1 MKKFLKILLIV
12 LILAILAGLD
22 IWLILKK
29 GWQWWIGVA
38 MYAGVIGVWISFL
51 FLKKYLTRRKER
63 KFVHRVVEL
72 DEAAIKRSAV
82 HERQELKDLQVRW
95 KESVD
100 LLRASN
106 IKRGIS
112 DPIYAI
118 PWYIIIGESGAGKTT
133 AIKNAKL
140 NSPVSDITRT
150 AGLAATENCDWW
162 FLDNAIILDTAG
174 RYTIPVDESADKE
187 EWEELLVLL
196 AKYRRREPVNG
207 LIVTVSAEKLL
218 FADPMTLRADGQS
231 IRKRIDQL
239 MRVSGAK
246 FPVYFLVTKMDMV
259 YGFADT
265 FLKLPSD
272 DTNQTAGYLNSDEHA
287 GWEKIVEQTFAVT
300 GERLHE
306 IRTGIIESS
315 ADNPDPGTLIFL
327 QEFMSLKTALKEFTK
342 SVFEENP
349 YQETPILRGIYF
361 SSARQDSES
370 HSRFLE
376 MAGQPAVGESGK
388 TLSRGLFLQDF
399 FGQILPMDRYFMRPV
414 YEFIKWRRLTGSL
427 GFLSIVFIFIAL
439 TGLLTASFFH
449 NVRALGNF
457 VTVFKTRPVLEKNLT
472 NDILM
477 LEKFRIQISEVHE
490 SNRRWFLPSFGL
502 TAAND
507 FEKKAKDYYVKLYR
521 EGFLLNFDGD
531 LYRNVNKIS
540 AATDSDTIAVYAEF
554 LIARIYFVK
563 YYLEHGGF
571 FRREKEFEGMDDFR
585 RTFTNIMAFM
595 YPQVP
600 SPVAATAADTYKAC
614 LDLDHNKADL
624 SRTLELLQAAL
635 NDILKKHKDLKW
647 LVKQSMLNVYTIYLD
662 DFWTKSGEREAKSPI
677 TIPGEYTKDGQ
688 KKLKQFMESME
699 KAGAKEKPKDV
710 TVKNFWEWYRTQYIN
725 AWQQFA
731 VNFNK
736 GDSFVKSETDRN
748 SMAMAMTTDQN
759 PYWIFL
765 KKAAAELSQ
774 DDYLTNPPQW
784 AQLVVEFDEARKIS
798 VQDDKKAKKDVK
810 TKLLDEEK
818 KVVQDLE
825 RFQPKAGA
833 NLDRRIAAGNVYV
846 ELNKTMGQIAPIAT
860 SNENCYRLTAEL
872 FTDLAAATESK
883 SPFNIAFVQYYNLKN
898 TLKDFKDNTEF
909 VWKLVGGPINYLL
922 TYGTKKASCTI
933 QNQWEQDVVG
943 KAGGVSKDKL
953 PKLLFDKKDGVVW
966 KFRDGPAKPFL
977 AAGKWGYT
985 SRKIYETTPFEH
997 TVGFQPDFL
1006 GFINRGESAL
1016 VAYQPEY
1023 IVNIGTIP
1031 ISVNDEASVKPLA
1044 VTLSV
1049 QCADSEGV
1057 VKNYN
1062 YKDKGILRWSPEKCG
1077 DTSLMIQL
1085 PNLTIN
1091 KIYKGQMG
1099 FPKFLSDFRTGA
1111 RIFNAEEFPDA
1122 KDALANISVKWI
1134 KIQYKIEH
1142 ALPVIDLLKG
1152 TSPKIPS
1159 VITRCESENKTSASS
1174 R

>member
-1 MKKFLKILLIV
+1 MKKFLKILLVV
-12 LILAILAGLD
+12 LVLAILAGLD
-22 IWLILKK
+22 AWLILKK

-38 MYAGVIGVWISFL
+38 MYAGVIGIWISIL

-72 DEAAIKRSAV
+72 DEAAIKQSAV
-82 HERQELKDLQVRW
+82 HERQELKDLQTRW

-100 LLRASN
+100 LLRTSN

-150 AGLAATENCDWW
+150 AGLAATQNCDWW
-162 FLDNAIILDTAG
+162 FLDNAVILDTAG
-174 RYTIPVDESADKE
+174 RYTIPVDEFADKE

-207 LIVTVSAEKLL
+207 LIAAVSAEKLL

-246 FPVYFLVTKMDMV
+246 FPVYLLVTKMDMI
-259 YGFADT
+259 YGFTDT
-265 FLKLPSD
+265 FLRLPVE
-272 DTNQTAGYLNSDEHA
+272 DTNQTAGYLNSDENA
-287 GWEKIVEQTFAVT
+287 GWEKIVEQSFAVT

-306 IRTGIIESS
+306 IRANAIESS
-315 ADNPDPGTLIFL
+315 ADNPDPGALIFPH
-327 QEFMSLKTALKEFTK
+327 EFLSIKTALKEFTK
-342 SVFEENP
+342 SIFEENP
-349 YQETPILRGIYF
+349 YQETPVLRGVYF

-376 MAGQPAVGESGK
+376 IAGQPAVSEPGK
-388 TLSRGLFLQDF
+388 TLSRGLFLKDF
-399 FGQILPMDRYFMRPV
+399 FGQVLPEDRYFMRPV

-427 GFLSIVFIFIAL
+427 GFLSIVFIFTAL

-449 NVRALGNF
+449 NIAALNNF
-457 VTVFKTRPVLEKNLT
+457 VTVFNTRPALEANLT

-490 SNRRWFLPSFGL
+490 SNSRWFLPSFGL
-502 TAAND
+502 TTAKD
-507 FEKKAKDYYVKLYR
+507 FEKKAKDYYLKLYR
-521 EGFLLNFDGD
+521 DGFLLNFDGD
-531 LYRNVNKIS
+531 LYKNVTKIG
-540 AATDSDTIAVYAEF
+540 ATTDSDTIAVYAEF
-554 LIARIYFVK
+554 LITRIYFVK
-563 YYLEHGGF
+563 FYMEHSGF
-571 FRREKEFEGMDDFR
+571 FRREKKFEGMDDFR
-585 RTFTNIMAFM
+585 RVFTNLMAFM

-600 SPVAATAADTYKAC
+600 SPVAATVADTYKAY
-614 LDLDHNKADL
+614 LDFDNNKADL

-647 LVKQSMLNVYTIYLD
+647 LVKQSMLNAYNIYLD
-662 DFWTKSGEREAKSPI
+662 DFWTKSGERDVNNPI
-677 TIPGEYTKDGQ
+677 NIPGGYTKDGQ
-688 KKLKQFMESME
+688 KKIKQFMESME
-699 KAGAKEKPKDV
+699 KAGAKEKPKDAN
-710 TVKNFWEWYRTQYIN
+710 VKNFWEWYCTQYIN

-731 VNFNK
+731 VSFNK

-748 SMAMAMTTDQN
+748 NMAMAMTTDQN
-759 PYWIFL
+759 PYWTFL
-765 KKAAAELSQ
+765 RRAATELLQ
-774 DDYLTNPPQW
+774 DDYLTNTPQW
-784 AQLVVEFDEARKIS
+784 AQLIVELDEARKIS
-798 VQDDKKAKKDVK
+798 VQDDKTAKKNVK
-810 TKLLDEEK
+810 TKVLDEEK
-818 KVVQDLE
+818 KIVQDLE
-825 RFQPKAGA
+825 RFQPKTSAE
-833 NLDRRIAAGNVYV
+833 LDRRIAAGNVYT

-860 SNENCYRLTAEL
+860 SNENCYRLISEL
-872 FTDLAAATESK
+872 FSDLAATTESK
-883 SPFNIAFVQYYNLKN
+883 SAFNTAYVQYFNLKN
-898 TLKDFKDNTEF
+898 TLKDFKENTEF

-933 QNQWEQDVVG
+933 QNQWEQDVIG

-997 TVGFQPDFL
+997 SIGFQPNFL
-1006 GFINRGESAL
+1006 GFINRGEAAL
-1016 VAYQPEY
+1016 VIYQPEY
-1023 IVNIGTIP
+1023 LVNIGTIP
-1031 ISVNDEASVKPLA
+1031 ISTNEGASVKPLS

-1049 QCADSEGV
+1049 QCADNEGTL
-1057 VKNYN
+1057 KNYN
-1062 YKDKGILRWSPEKCG
+1062 YKDNGTLHWSPEKCG
-1077 DTSLMIQL
+1077 DTSLKIQF
-1085 PNLTIN
+1085 PNLTLI
-1091 KIYKGQMG
+1091 KLYSGSMG

-1111 RIFNAEEFPDA
+1111 RLFNAEEFPDS
-1122 KDALANISVKWI
+1122 KDALANIDVKWI

-1142 ALPVIDLLKG
+1142 ALPLIDLLKG

-1159 VITRCESENKTSASS
+1159 TITSCETEKKSNASTK
-1174 R
+1174 